1 MRRQVAKTAD
11 LTNLVCLIWLV
22 SHWPS
27 TWLNTQQWNV
37 SEETVRQDSSL
48 LFYSQARIWPS
59 CPETLASTICTI
71 VFFVEIL
78 WPCVQ
83 EGIRHHIMAGQGWDL
98 RILHSGTRAA
108 AVRAD
113 SICKREGMD
122 GVLKPRLH
130 VREGTIPYHTL
141 SPYHTIPYVRGHGGS
156 SLLPAL
162 PLPPIIRILSKV
174 VRNTERAFWVSFQ
187 LGKGS
192 ETRVTESFCEN
203 GWGPFNSQNAL
214 LDIRGWDPIH

>member
-1 MRRQVAKTAD
+1 MRRR
-11 LTNLVCLIWLV
+11 
-22 SHWPS
+22 
-27 TWLNTQQWNV
+27 
-37 SEETVRQDSSL
+37 VRQDSSL

-187 LGKGS
+187 YIRQ
-192 ETRVTESFCEN
+192 ETKFQDVFN
-203 GWGPFNSQNAL
+203 G
-214 LDIRGWDPIH
+214 

>member
-1 MRRQVAKTAD
+1 MRRR
-11 LTNLVCLIWLV
+11 
-22 SHWPS
+22 
-27 TWLNTQQWNV
+27 
-37 SEETVRQDSSL
+37 VRQDSSL

-59 CPETLASTICTI
+59 CPETLVSTICTI

-174 VRNTERAFWVSFQ
+174 VRNTERALWCHFSILDKKLNFKMFTMGRVNSACQKLITKVYVAEHSAKSMSANSTRISKTCFQ
-187 LGKGS
+187 KQL
-192 ETRVTESFCEN
+192 
-203 GWGPFNSQNAL
+203 
-214 LDIRGWDPIH
+214 

>member
-1 MRRQVAKTAD
+1 
-11 LTNLVCLIWLV
+11 
-22 SHWPS
+22 
-27 TWLNTQQWNV
+27 
-37 SEETVRQDSSL
+37 
-48 LFYSQARIWPS
+48 
-59 CPETLASTICTI
+59 
-71 VFFVEIL
+71 
-78 WPCVQ
+78 
-83 EGIRHHIMAGQGWDL
+83 MAGQGWDL

-187 LGKGS
+187 YIRQETKFQDVYNGLGEFYLPK
-192 ETRVTESFCEN
+192 TDYESLRCRTFCKVHVSKLN
-203 GWGPFNSQNAL
+203 QN
-214 LDIRGWDPIH
+214 